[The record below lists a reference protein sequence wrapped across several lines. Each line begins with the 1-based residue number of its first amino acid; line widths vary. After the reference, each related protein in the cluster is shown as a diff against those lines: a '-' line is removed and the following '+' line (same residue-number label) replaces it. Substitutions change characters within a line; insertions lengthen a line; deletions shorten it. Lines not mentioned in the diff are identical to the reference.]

1 MFTAGQILFIMKKP
15 EKLGLPP
22 TGKLGVFRRWL
33 GLYSKEEREGLD
45 YARKLK
51 KTTMQIARGQQSLL
65 SRPDWMRYEDWREVR
80 KLQNKLERR
89 RRK

>member
-1 MFTAGQILFIMKKP
+1 MEKT

-22 TGKLGVFRRWL
+22 TGKLGVIRRWL
-33 GLYSKEEREGLD
+33 GIYSKKEREVLD

-51 KTTMQIARGQQSLL
+51 TTAMQIARGRLTLL

-80 KLQNKLERR
+80 KLQTKLERR
-89 RRK
+89 K

>member
-1 MFTAGQILFIMKKP
+1 MEKT

-22 TGKLGVFRRWL
+22 TGKLGVIRRWF
-33 GLYSKEEREGLD
+33 GIYSKEEREVLD
-45 YARKLK
+45 YSRKLK
-51 KTTMQIARGQQSLL
+51 ETTMRIARGQQNLL

-89 RRK
+89 CRK